1 MVCFSENT
9 KETGKKDD
17 TEMMIDWAKLAE
29 RLLPTP
35 EMRAFDTATFKPCKE
50 EVLVLILKLLKLV
63 EALHR
68 R

>member
-1 MVCFSENT
+1 MLCLSENT
-9 KETGKKDD
+9 KETRKKDD

-29 RLLPTP
+29 WLVPTP
-35 EMRAFDTATFKPCKE
+35 EMRAFNTATFKPCKE